1 MKLLSTKATC
11 NSHGQDSSYF
21 LGWLE
26 YDKNPYDEVLNPKG
40 IIQMG
45 LAENQLSFDLLESWL
60 AKNPD
65 VPGFKSDGKSI
76 FRELALFQDYHGL
89 PSFKKAL
96 VDFMAEI
103 RGNKVTFDPN
113 HIVLTA
119 GATSAN
125 ETLMFCLAEQGEAFL
140 LPTPYYPGFDR
151 DLKWR
156 TGVEIVPIQCT
167 SSNNFQITESA
178 LQQAYEDAK
187 KRNLRVKGVLVTN
200 PSNPLGTT
208 MSRSELNLLIDFIK
222 DKDMHLISDEIYS
235 GTVYC
240 SPGFVSIMEILKERN
255 DHKDYDY
262 DSPVWERVHV
272 VYSLSKD
279 LGLPGFR
286 VGAIYSENDV
296 VVAAATK
303 MSSFGLVSSQT
314 QYLLSAMLG
323 DKKFTKN
330 YISENQKR
338 LKRRQRMLV
347 SGLQKAGISCLKTNN
362 AGLFCW
368 VDMRHLLHSNTFE
381 AEMDLWKKILYE
393 VRLNI
398 SPGSSCH
405 CTEPGWFRVC
415 FANMS
420 EDTLNLAMNRLKA
433 FVADSND
440 NGFSKRRAQSSGT
453 SRRKSLSNWV
463 FRLSSRDRREQEER

>member
-21 LGWLE
+21 LGWEE
-26 YDKNPYDEVLNPKG
+26 YEKNPYDNVHNPKG

-65 VPGFKSDGKSI
+65 AAGFKSGGKSI

-89 PSFKKAL
+89 PSFKNAL

-103 RGNKVTFDPN
+103 RGNKVTFDPD

-119 GATSAN
+119 GSTSAN
-125 ETLMFCLAEQGEAFL
+125 ETLMFCLAEKGEAFL

-156 TGVEIVPIQCT
+156 TGVEIVPIQCN
-167 SSNNFQITESA
+167 SSNNFQVTEQA
-178 LQQAYEDAK
+178 LQQAYQEAQN
-187 KRNLRVKGVLVTN
+187 RNLKVKGVMVTN

-208 MSRSELNLLIDFIK
+208 MSRSELNLLVDFIEEN
-222 DKDMHLISDEIYS
+222 KDMHLISDEIYS
-235 GTVYC
+235 GTVFT
-240 SPGFVSIMEILKERN
+240 SPSFISVMEILKERN
-255 DHKDYDY
+255 DLKNFKDIDEIK
-262 DSPVWERVHV
+262 ERVHV

-286 VGAIYSENDV
+286 VGAIYSENDT

-303 MSSFGLVSSQT
+303 MSSFGLISSQT
-314 QYLLSAMLG
+314 QYLLSAILG

-330 YISENQKR
+330 YLAENSKR
-338 LKRRQRMLV
+338 LKKRQTKLV
-347 SGLQKAGISCLKTNN
+347 SGLQKAGINCLESN
-362 AGLFCW
+362 AALFCW

-381 AEMDLWKKILYE
+381 AEMELWKKIVYQ
-393 VRLNI
+393 VGLNI

-405 CTEPGWFRVC
+405 CNEPGWFRMC

-420 EDTLNLAMNRLKA
+420 EETLKLAMKRLKA
-433 FVADSND
+433 FVVEST
-440 NGFSKRRAQSSGT
+440 GVTPRSTSQSKR
-453 SRRKSLSNWV
+453 KSVLTKWV
-463 FRLSSRDRREQEER
+463 FRLSSRGDHRDQQEER

>member
-1 MKLLSTKATC
+1 MRLLSRKATC
-11 NSHGQDSSYF
+11 NTHGQDSSYF
-21 LGWLE
+21 LGWQE
-26 YDKNPYDEVLNPKG
+26 YEKNPYDEIKNPTG

-60 AKNPD
+60 ANNQD
-65 VPGFKSDGKSI
+65 ASGFKKDGQSI

-89 PSFKKAL
+89 PAFKKAM
-96 VDFMAEI
+96 VEFMAEI
-103 RGNKVTFDPN
+103 RGNKVTFDQN
-113 HIVLTA
+113 KIVLTA

-125 ETLMFCLAEQGEAFL
+125 ETLMFCLAEPGEAFL

-156 TGVEIVPIQCT
+156 TEVEIVPIQCT
-167 SSNNFQITESA
+167 SVNDFKITAPALEEAFQEA
-178 LQQAYEDAK
+178 Q

-208 MSRSELNLLIDFIK
+208 ITRNELNLLLSFITEK
-222 DKDMHLISDEIYS
+222 GIHLISDEIYS
-235 GTVYC
+235 GTVFS
-240 SPGFVSIMEILKERN
+240 SPGFVSIMEVLKDRN
-255 DHKDYDY
+255 CE
-262 DSPVWERVHV
+262 STQVWNRVHV

-286 VGAIYSENDV
+286 VGAIYSNDDMV
-296 VVAAATK
+296 VSAATK

-314 QYLLSAMLG
+314 QYLLAALLS
-323 DKKFTKN
+323 DKKFTRN
-330 YISENQKR
+330 YILENQTR
-338 LKRRQRMLV
+338 LKQRQQLLV
-347 SGLQKAGISCLKTNN
+347 KGLEKAGISCLKSN

-368 VDMRHLLHSNTFE
+368 VNLKHLLSSNTFD
-381 AEMDLWKKILYE
+381 AEMELWKEIVHQVK
-393 VRLNI
+393 LNI

-420 EDTLNLAMNRLKA
+420 EETLNLAVQRLKS
-433 FVADSND
+433 FVESMN
-440 NGFSKRRAQSSGT
+440 NNRSHHQLLKN
-453 SRRKSLSNWV
+453 SRRKSLTSKWV
-463 FRLSSRDRREQEER
+463 FRLSFDHDRESEER

>member
-1 MKLLSTKATC
+1 MRLLSSKASC
-11 NSHGQDSSYF
+11 NTHGQDSSYF
-21 LGWLE
+21 LGWEE
-26 YDKNPYDEVLNPKG
+26 YEKNPYDEAMNPKG

-45 LAENQLSFDLLESWL
+45 LAENQLSFDILESWL
-60 AKNPD
+60 AKNQD
-65 VPGFKSDGKSI
+65 VAGFKRDGKSI

-89 PSFKKAL
+89 PSFKKAM

-119 GATSAN
+119 GSTSAN
-125 ETLMFCLAEQGEAFL
+125 ETLMFCLAEQGDAFL

-178 LQQAYEDAK
+178 LLQAHEDAK

-200 PSNPLGTT
+200 PSNPLGST
-208 MSRSELNLLIDFIK
+208 MSRNELNLLIDFIK
-222 DKDMHLISDEIYS
+222 VNKDMHLISDEIYS
-235 GTVYC
+235 GTVFS
-240 SPGFVSIMEILKERN
+240 SPGFISVMEILKERN
-255 DHKDYDY
+255 YLQ
-262 DSPVWERVHV
+262 DSSDAAQVWNRVHV

-286 VGAIYSENDV
+286 VGAIYSDNDQ

-330 YISENQKR
+330 YLSENQKR
-338 LKRRQRMLV
+338 LKRRQRMLI
-347 SGLQKAGISCLKTNN
+347 SGLQKTGISCLKSN

-368 VDMRHLLHSNTFE
+368 VDMRHLLSSNTFE
-381 AEMDLWKKILYE
+381 AEMELWKKIVYQ
-393 VRLNI
+393 VKLNI

-420 EDTLNLAMNRLKA
+420 EDTLNLAMKRLTT
-433 FVADSND
+433 FVANITGT
-440 NGFSKRRAQSSGT
+440 NESKKNSGT
-453 SRRKSLSNWV
+453 SRRTMSLPNWV
-463 FRLSSRDRREQEER
+463 FRLSSRDHREQEER

>member
-1 MKLLSTKATC
+1 MVSILCS
-11 NSHGQDSSYF
+11 
-21 LGWLE
+21 
-26 YDKNPYDEVLNPKG
+26 PYISLID
-40 IIQMG
+40 
-45 LAENQLSFDLLESWL
+45 
-60 AKNPD
+60 
-65 VPGFKSDGKSI
+65 
-76 FRELALFQDYHGL
+76 RC
-89 PSFKKAL
+89 
-96 VDFMAEI
+96 
-103 RGNKVTFDPN
+103 
-113 HIVLTA
+113 
-119 GATSAN
+119 
-125 ETLMFCLAEQGEAFL
+125 CLRL
-140 LPTPYYPGFDR
+140 CRFDR

-167 SSNNFQITESA
+167 SSNNFQITEPA
-178 LQQAYEDAK
+178 LQQAYQDAK

-208 MSRSELNLLIDFIK
+208 MSRNELNLLIDFIK

-235 GTVYC
+235 GTVYN
-240 SPGFVSIMEILKERN
+240 SPGFVSVMEILKERN
-255 DHKDYDY
+255 CDAH
-262 DSPVWERVHV
+262 VWDRVHV
-272 VYSLSKD
+272 VYSVSKD

-347 SGLQKAGISCLKTNN
+347 SGLQKAGINCLKTNN

-368 VDMRHLLHSNTFE
+368 VDMSHLLHSNTFE

-405 CTEPGWFRVC
+405 CSEPGWFRMC

-420 EDTLNLAMNRLKA
+420 EDTLNLAMKRLKNL
-433 FVADSND
+433 VD
-440 NGFSKRRAQSSGT
+440 NGKKSGT

-463 FRLSSRDRREQEER
+463 FRLSSRDNREQEER